1 MLASHF
7 AVGGVGPWKGGQ
19 LIMALARLCLWL
31 QQFVNVAEKR
41 CQKPID
47 PSKQHCL
54 CWSCWADRQAGRQA
68 VWWAGREWLRIM
80 IEKPLKQA
88 GQRGVCVMCQL
99 VRVRDGDEDEDED
112 EDGARAAS
120 LRPSVLNMR
129 LDMQM
134 FGQST

>member
-1 MLASHF
+1 
-7 AVGGVGPWKGGQ
+7 
-19 LIMALARLCLWL
+19 MALARLCLWL

-47 PSKQHCL
+47 PSKQHQPVL
-54 CWSCWADRQAGRQA
+54 LVLGRQA

-99 VRVRDGDEDEDED
+99 VRVRDGDEDEDAGED

>member
-1 MLASHF
+1 
-7 AVGGVGPWKGGQ
+7 
-19 LIMALARLCLWL
+19 
-31 QQFVNVAEKR
+31 
-41 CQKPID
+41 
-47 PSKQHCL
+47 
-54 CWSCWADRQAGRQA
+54 
-68 VWWAGREWLRIM
+68 M

-99 VRVRDGDEDEDED
+99 VRVRDGDEDED
-112 EDGARAAS
+112 GARAAS

>member
-1 MLASHF
+1 
-7 AVGGVGPWKGGQ
+7 
-19 LIMALARLCLWL
+19 
-31 QQFVNVAEKR
+31 
-41 CQKPID
+41 
-47 PSKQHCL
+47 
-54 CWSCWADRQAGRQA
+54 
-68 VWWAGREWLRIM
+68 M

-99 VRVRDGDEDEDED
+99 VRDGDEDEDED
-112 EDGARAAS
+112 GASASARTRAAS

>member
-1 MLASHF
+1 
-7 AVGGVGPWKGGQ
+7 
-19 LIMALARLCLWL
+19 
-31 QQFVNVAEKR
+31 
-41 CQKPID
+41 
-47 PSKQHCL
+47 
-54 CWSCWADRQAGRQA
+54 
-68 VWWAGREWLRIM
+68 M

-112 EDGARAAS
+112 GARAAS